1 MMQQPVS
8 IKSEPDWNDLLLPEP
23 DARQYGMHP
32 QQQMHYNQQLQPP
45 QHHQLSPHQM
55 QQQQSQQQAM
65 RNGNHPGGLQQQQ
78 QPPQN
83 PTQNQQQPPQQQQQ
97 QQQPLSNDP
106 VDNEPLDIIENV
118 DSDDNDFAE
127 AESLTLQQYK
137 KDEKLCEYYRRMPV
151 LYDKSH
157 PHYKFQSKKEKAWRE
172 LSRLCEMNVDQCKKR
187 MTYFRCRFTVERRIM
202 KNGVNC
208 SEWPLLDKL
217 KFLNKHIKIRR
228 PRAPNGDVDP
238 DTDDE
243 SNPLIAL
250 RKRQMEDAKDDLHA
264 YLDLQQMAAA
274 QNPQAQLH
282 YQAQQA
288 KLQQQYPHAQHPG
301 YHPGQEMAMHHLQS
315 QHGPGGPAGHPGAN
329 PHGHRGDGHHPGPMG
344 PNPMAAQALRA
355 SLSQPTPAE
364 SPIPASNVEVSY
376 SVPKRQRLNFDMDE
390 AGSISNFN
398 LNRTVKYQN
407 NLDHSV
413 NLDEHGAF
421 GLYVGEI
428 LRKLPE
434 RLGSVTSLKIM
445 QLLHEAQ
452 IQSFDLATSAN
463 ANANTNSNNNGTS
476 NQRKTSS
483 ANSSARSDER
493 KSTESNE
500 SASKE

>member
-1 MMQQPVS
+1 MMEYPAVFL
-8 IKSEPDWNDLLLPEP
+8 E
-23 DARQYGMHP
+23 
-32 QQQMHYNQQLQPP
+32 QQLVTTS
-45 QHHQLSPHQM
+45 LSPM
-55 QQQQSQQQAM
+55 I
-65 RNGNHPGGLQQQQ
+65 NG
-78 QPPQN
+78 QPK
-83 PTQNQQQPPQQQQQ
+83 
-97 QQQPLSNDP
+97 DEFAF
-106 VDNEPLDIIENV
+106 VDVLE
-118 DSDDNDFAE
+118 
-127 AESLTLQQYK
+127 

-228 PRAPNGDVDP
+228 PRAPNGDVEP

-243 SNPLIAL
+243 SNPLAAL

-282 YQAQQA
+282 YQVQQA
-288 KLQQQYPHAQHPG
+288 KLQQQYPHAQHQG
-301 YHPGQEMAMHHLQS
+301 YHPGQDMGMHHLQS
-315 QHGPGGPAGHPGAN
+315 QHGPGQPGVHPGAN
-329 PHGHRGDGHHPGPMG
+329 HHGHRGDGHHPGQLG
-344 PNPMAAQALRA
+344 PNPLSVQAMRPN
-355 SLSQPTPAE
+355 LSQPTPAE
-364 SPIPASNVEVSY
+364 SPIPASNVEASY
-376 SVPKRQRLNFDMDE
+376 NVPKRQRLNFDMDE
-390 AGSISNFN
+390 AVSVSNYN

-407 NLDHSV
+407 NMDHSV

-445 QLLHEAQ
+445 QLVHEAQ
-452 IQSFDLATSAN
+452 IQSLDMASTANNNN
-463 ANANTNSNNNGTS
+463 ANSNSS
-476 NQRKTSS
+476 NAKKDSS
-483 ANSSARSDER
+483 ANSSVGSEER

-500 SASKE
+500 SANKE

>member
-1 MMQQPVS
+1 MMEYIPAAALLAMEQQF
-8 IKSEPDWNDLLLPEP
+8 LPM
-23 DARQYGMHP
+23 AAMF
-32 QQQMHYNQQLQPP
+32 QPP
-45 QHHQLSPHQM
+45 PKEHFPF
-55 QQQQSQQQAM
+55 
-65 RNGNHPGGLQQQQ
+65 
-78 QPPQN
+78 
-83 PTQNQQQPPQQQQQ
+83 
-97 QQQPLSNDP
+97 
-106 VDNEPLDIIENV
+106 VDVLE
-118 DSDDNDFAE
+118 
-127 AESLTLQQYK
+127 

-172 LSRLCEMNVDQCKKR
+172 LGRLCDMNVDACKKR

-228 PRAPNGDVDP
+228 PRAPNGDVEP

-243 SNPLIAL
+243 SNPLHAL

-264 YLDLQQMAAA
+264 FLDLQQMAAA
-274 QNPQAQLH
+274 QNPQAAALH

-288 KLQQQYPHAQHPG
+288 AKMGQYPHSQGHPG
-301 YHPGQEMAMHHLQS
+301 FHPGQDGLGPQHHMQS
-315 QHGPGGPAGHPGAN
+315 PHVGGGGGGQSSHQGRD
-329 PHGHRGDGHHPGPMG
+329 GGHHGSMG
-344 PNPMAAQALRA
+344 GHMGAAAAAAFRQG
-355 SLSQPTPAE
+355 LSQPTPAE

-376 SVPKRQRLNFDMDE
+376 GGGPSKRQRLHASGVGGFDMDE
-390 AGSISNFN
+390 AGSVSNFN
-398 LNRTVKYQN
+398 LNRTVKYHN

-413 NLDEHGAF
+413 SLDEHGAF

-428 LRKLPE
+428 LRKLPD
-434 RLGSVTSLKIM
+434 RLGSVTSLKVM

-452 IQSFDLATSAN
+452 IQALDLAPA
-463 ANANTNSNNNGTS
+463 AAGTTATTATGGGPAS
-476 NQRKTSS
+476 TSS
-483 ANSSARSDER
+483 KKDIGSPHSVAGSEER

>member
-1 MMQQPVS
+1 MMEYPAAFL
-8 IKSEPDWNDLLLPEP
+8 E
-23 DARQYGMHP
+23 
-32 QQQMHYNQQLQPP
+32 QQLVTSN
-45 QHHQLSPHQM
+45 LSP
-55 QQQQSQQQAM
+55 
-65 RNGNHPGGLQQQQ
+65 L
-78 QPPQN
+78 
-83 PTQNQQQPPQQQQQ
+83 
-97 QQQPLSNDP
+97 
-106 VDNEPLDIIENV
+106 VDNHHHHKEEFAFV
-118 DSDDNDFAE
+118 DVLE
-127 AESLTLQQYK
+127 

-243 SNPLIAL
+243 SNPLAAL

-288 KLQQQYPHAQHPG
+288 KLQQQYPHAQHQG
-301 YHPGQEMAMHHLQS
+301 YHPSQDMGMHHLQQS
-315 QHGPGGPAGHPGAN
+315 QHGPNHPGGHPGAN
-329 PHGHRGDGHHPGPMG
+329 PHGHRGDGHHPGQIG
-344 PNPMAAQALRA
+344 PNPLAQAMRA

-364 SPIPASNVEVSY
+364 SPIPASNVEASY
-376 SVPKRQRLNFDMDE
+376 NVPKRPRMQNFDMDE
-390 AGSISNFN
+390 TGSVSNYN

-413 NLDEHGAF
+413 NLNEHGAF
-421 GLYVGEI
+421 GLYVGEV

-452 IQSFDLATSAN
+452 IQSFDLAASSAN
-463 ANANTNSNNNGTS
+463 GNTTSTAKSNNGTS
-476 NQRKTSS
+476 SNGNARKDSS

-493 KSTESNE
+493 KSTDSNE
-500 SASKE
+500 SANKD

>member
-23 DARQYGMHP
+23 DGRQYGLHP
-32 QQQMHYNQQLQPP
+32 QQQMHYNPLPQAPLQHHQPP
-45 QHHQLSPHQM
+45 QHPM
-55 QQQQSQQQAM
+55 QQQQQPSM
-65 RNGNHPGGLQQQQ
+65 RNGNLPGSLQQQ
-78 QPPQN
+78 QPPQS
-83 PTQNQQQPPQQQQQ
+83 QQQPPQQQQPQPQQQQ

-172 LSRLCEMNVDQCKKR
+172 LSRLCEMNVEQCKKR

-243 SNPLIAL
+243 TNPLVAL

-274 QNPQAQLH
+274 QNPQLH

-288 KLQQQYPHAQHPG
+288 KLQQQYPHPQHQG
-301 YHPGQEMAMHHLQS
+301 YHPGQDMAMHHLQS
-315 QHGPGGPAGHPGAN
+315 QHGPGQPGHHGGQ
-329 PHGHRGDGHHPGPMG
+329 HGHRGGDGHHPGPMG
-344 PNPMAAQALRA
+344 PNPMAAAQAMRA

-376 SVPKRQRLNFDMDE
+376 NVPKRQRLNFDMDE
-390 AGSISNFN
+390 AGSVSNYN

-463 ANANTNSNNNGTS
+463 ANSTNSTNGTS
-476 NQRKTSS
+476 NARKDSS

>member
-1 MMQQPVS
+1 MFHEVMQQPVS
-8 IKSEPDWNDLLLPEP
+8 IKSEPDWNDLLLPPEP
-23 DARQYGMHP
+23 DTRQYALQQQAMHYSQQLHHQQQQQHHPQLPTHP
-32 QQQMHYNQQLQPP
+32 QQLQQAQQQQLRNGNPVAHP
-45 QHHQLSPHQM
+45 GTPGTPVSHPGGVP
-55 QQQQSQQQAM
+55 QQSQQQ
-65 RNGNHPGGLQQQQ
+65 QQQQ
-78 QPPQN
+78 Q
-83 PTQNQQQPPQQQQQ
+83 PQQQQQ
-97 QQQPLSNDP
+97 QQQQPQQLSNDP

-151 LYDKSH
+151 LYDKAH

-172 LSRLCEMNVDQCKKR
+172 LGRLCDMDIDQCKKR

-243 SNPLIAL
+243 SSPLAIL
-250 RKRQMEDAKDDLHA
+250 RKRQMEDAKEDLHA
-264 YLDLQQMAAA
+264 YLDLQQVAA
-274 QNPQAQLH
+274 NPQLH

-288 KLQQQYPHAQHPG
+288 KLQQQYSHAQHQG
-301 YHPGQEMAMHHLQS
+301 FHPGQDMGLHHLQS
-315 QHGPGGPAGHPGAN
+315 
-329 PHGHRGDGHHPGPMG
+329 HGHHGSSAARDSHHSGQMV
-344 PNPMAAQALRA
+344 PNPQAFRA
-355 SLSQPTPAE
+355 GLSQPTPAE

-376 SVPKRQRLNFDMDE
+376 NVPKRQRLNFDMDE
-390 AGSISNFN
+390 GASVANFN
-398 LNRTVKYQN
+398 LNRTVRYQN

-413 NLDEHGAF
+413 SLDEHGAF
-421 GLYVGEI
+421 GLYVGEM
-428 LRKLPE
+428 LRKLPD
-434 RLGSVTSLKIM
+434 RLGSVTTMKVM

-452 IQSFDLATSAN
+452 IQAIDAAAN
-463 ANANTNSNNNGTS
+463 NAAANKKDSTENSN
-476 NQRKTSS
+476 
-483 ANSSARSDER
+483 ADER
-493 KSTESNE
+493 KSTDSNE

>member
-1 MMQQPVS
+1 MSHEIMQQPVS

-23 DARQYGMHP
+23 DTRQYALQQ
-32 QQQMHYNQQLQPP
+32 QQQMHYNQQLQQQHLP
-45 QHHQLSPHQM
+45 QQHPNHQQQM
-55 QQQQSQQQAM
+55 QQQSQQQQQM
-65 RNGNHPGGLQQQQ
+65 RNGNHPVGIQQQ
-78 QPPQN
+78 
-83 PTQNQQQPPQQQQQ
+83 PQQQQI
-97 QQQPLSNDP
+97 SNDP
-106 VDNEPLDIIENV
+106 VDNEPLDIIETI

-172 LSRLCEMNVDQCKKR
+172 LGRLCEMNVDQCKKR

-208 SEWPLLDKL
+208 SEWPLLEKL

-243 SNPLIAL
+243 SNPLHAL
-250 RKRQMEDAKDDLHA
+250 RKRQMEESKDDLHA
-264 YLDLQQMAAA
+264 YLDLQQVAAAAAA

-288 KLQQQYPHAQHPG
+288 KLHQQYPHAQHQGPPG
-301 YHPGQEMAMHHLQS
+301 FHPGQDMGLHHLQS
-315 QHGPGGPAGHPGAN
+315 PHTPGQQVHAAALHGNRENHHPAHMGAN
-329 PHGHRGDGHHPGPMG
+329 PMSASHGY
-344 PNPMAAQALRA
+344 RA
-355 SLSQPTPAE
+355 GLSQPTPVE

-376 SVPKRQRLNFDMDE
+376 NVPKRQRLNYDNNMDE
-390 AGSISNFN
+390 VASVSNFN
-398 LNRTVKYQN
+398 INRTIKYQN
-407 NLDHSV
+407 NLEHAVS
-413 NLDEHGAF
+413 LDEHGAF

-434 RLGSVTSLKIM
+434 RLGSFTSLKIM
-445 QLLHEAQ
+445 QALHEAQ
-452 IQSFDLATSAN
+452 IQSFDMVP
-463 ANANTNSNNNGTS
+463 G
-476 NQRKTSS
+476 
-483 ANSSARSDER
+483 NSSNGKKASSPNSSPDSEER
-493 KSTESNE
+493 KSTDSNE
-500 SASKE
+500 DISKE

>member
-1 MMQQPVS
+1 
-8 IKSEPDWNDLLLPEP
+8 
-23 DARQYGMHP
+23 
-32 QQQMHYNQQLQPP
+32 
-45 QHHQLSPHQM
+45 
-55 QQQQSQQQAM
+55 M
-65 RNGNHPGGLQQQQ
+65 RNGNHPVAAAAASAAANLQ
-78 QPPQN
+78 
-83 PTQNQQQPPQQQQQ
+83 QQQQQ
-97 QQQPLSNDP
+97 QQQPISNDP
-106 VDNEPLDIIENV
+106 VDNEPLDIIETI

-172 LSRLCEMNVDQCKKR
+172 LGRLCDMNVDQCKKR

-228 PRAPNGDVDP
+228 PRAPNGDVEP

-243 SNPLIAL
+243 SNPLHAL

-264 YLDLQQMAAA
+264 FLDLQQMAAA
-274 QNPQAQLH
+274 QNPQAAALH

-288 KLQQQYPHAQHPG
+288 AKMQQYSHGQGFHPG
-301 YHPGQEMAMHHLQS
+301 GQDMPGHHMQS
-315 QHGPGGPAGHPGAN
+315 SHMGGGGGGGQQSSHQGR
-329 PHGHRGDGHHPGPMG
+329 HDGHHGSMGGPGNHLG
-344 PNPMAAQALRA
+344 AAAAAAFRQG
-355 SLSQPTPAE
+355 LSQPTPAE

-376 SVPKRQRLNFDMDE
+376 SVPSKRQRLHGGGGGGVGGMGGFDMDE
-390 AGSISNFN
+390 AGSMSNFN
-398 LNRTVKYQN
+398 LNRTVKYHN

-413 NLDEHGAF
+413 SLDEHGAF

-434 RLGSVTSLKIM
+434 RLGSVTSLKVM

-452 IQSFDLATSAN
+452 IQALDMAPVTGAEKTATPGAAS
-463 ANANTNSNNNGTS
+463 
-476 NQRKTSS
+476 TSS
-483 ANSSARSDER
+483 KKEAAGSPHSVAGSEER

-500 SASKE
+500 SKE

>member
-1 MMQQPVS
+1 MLCTAQQNCSLAIPCVKALDNVYENVKFTMEYPVAFM
-8 IKSEPDWNDLLLPEP
+8 E
-23 DARQYGMHP
+23 
-32 QQQMHYNQQLQPP
+32 
-45 QHHQLSPHQM
+45 
-55 QQQQSQQQAM
+55 QQQQLLT
-65 RNGNHPGGLQQQQ
+65 N
-78 QPPQN
+78 
-83 PTQNQQQPPQQQQQ
+83 
-97 QQQPLSNDP
+97 
-106 VDNEPLDIIENV
+106 
-118 DSDDNDFAE
+118 FAE
-127 AESLTLQQYK
+127 FVKPPKESFSYIDVLE

-172 LSRLCEMNVDQCKKR
+172 LGRLCEMNVDQCKKR

-228 PRAPNGDVDP
+228 PRAPNGDVEP

-243 SNPLIAL
+243 SNPLNVL

-264 YLDLQQMAAA
+264 YLDLQQVAAAAA
-274 QNPQAQLH
+274 QNSQAQLH
-282 YQAQQA
+282 YQAQHA
-288 KLQQQYPHAQHPG
+288 KMQQQYPHAQHQGPPAF
-301 YHPGQEMAMHHLQS
+301 HSGQDMGLHHLQS
-315 QHGPGGPAGHPGAN
+315 PHASGQQSHAANLHGS
-329 PHGHRGDGHHPGPMG
+329 RDSHHSGQLG
-344 PNPMAAQALRA
+344 PNPLAAATLAYRA
-355 SLSQPTPAE
+355 GLSQPTPVE

-376 SVPKRQRLNFDMDE
+376 NVPTKRQRVNYDMDE
-390 AGSISNFN
+390 GASVANFN

-407 NLDHSV
+407 NLDHAVS
-413 NLDEHGAF
+413 LDEHGAF

-434 RLGSVTSLKIM
+434 RLGSLTSLKVM

-452 IQSFDLATSAN
+452 IQSFDMASAS
-463 ANANTNSNNNGTS
+463 NSNG
-476 NQRKTSS
+476 KKSS
-483 ANSSARSDER
+483 AANSSIGREER

-500 SASKE
+500 SACKE

>member
-1 MMQQPVS
+1 MMMEYPAVIMEQQF
-8 IKSEPDWNDLLLPEP
+8 
-23 DARQYGMHP
+23 
-32 QQQMHYNQQLQPP
+32 
-45 QHHQLSPHQM
+45 
-55 QQQQSQQQAM
+55 
-65 RNGNHPGGLQQQQ
+65 
-78 QPPQN
+78 
-83 PTQNQQQPPQQQQQ
+83 
-97 QQQPLSNDP
+97 LSNIAAAAAAFKP
-106 VDNEPLDIIENV
+106 KE
-118 DSDDNDFAE
+118 DFLPINALE
-127 AESLTLQQYK
+127 

-172 LSRLCEMNVDQCKKR
+172 LGRLCDMNVDQCKKR

-228 PRAPNGDVDP
+228 PRAPNGDADP

-243 SNPLIAL
+243 SNPVNAL

-264 YLDLQQMAAA
+264 YLDLQQVAAA

-288 KLQQQYPHAQHPG
+288 KLQQQYPHAQHQGPPG
-301 YHPGQEMAMHHLQS
+301 FHPGQELSMHHLQS
-315 QHGPGGPAGHPGAN
+315 PHVAGQQGGT
-329 PHGHRGDGHHPGPMG
+329 PHGARDHHHSSQMG
-344 PNPMAAQALRA
+344 PNPLAVSHAAYRA
-355 SLSQPTPAE
+355 AGISHPTPAE
-364 SPIPASNVEVSY
+364 SPIPASNVEASY
-376 SVPKRQRLNFDMDE
+376 NVPKRQRLNFDMDE
-390 AGSISNFN
+390 AASVSNYN

-407 NLDHSV
+407 NLDHAV

-434 RLGSVTSLKIM
+434 RLGSLTSLKVM

-452 IQSFDLATSAN
+452 IQSMDMTSASSN
-463 ANANTNSNNNGTS
+463 AG
-476 NQRKTSS
+476 KKESS
-483 ANSSARSDER
+483 ANSSTGSVER
-493 KSTESNE
+493 KSTDSNE